1 MGRRTQAAD
10 LNPSD
15 QIVYVGASIDRIGLQ
30 QFAVYRG
37 GIPEFAQD
45 AVKAC
50 PDLAELFVPIEQLNQ
65 ARRDILRQGSA
76 LRAYYLNARSYFINR

>member
-1 MGRRTQAAD
+1 MAKRIQPAD

-15 QIVYVGASIDRIGLQ
+15 QLIYVGASIDRIGLQ

-37 GIPEFAQD
+37 GIPEFVQD

-50 PDLAELFVPIEQLNQ
+50 PDLAELFVPIGQLNQ
-65 ARRDILRQGSA
+65 ARRDIQRQGSA